1 MNVDD
6 PLLAAVIGAIDPA
19 ALRRGIERATARP
32 AASEAPTG
40 EQAAGPIATE
50 TLRRVLLADLLD
62 DSILN
67 ARPGDTSFPL
77 RLFLGQIG
85 VWLTDDTAFALAS
98 GLNFF
103 FRAEMD
109 EEWRMRTGIEV
120 SRLYY
125 RFVAEK
131 LAPKAPRDGG
141 LEPAVLTK
149 VSPLLAAMLNSELAR
164 VKLEAIDHAATFDSS
179 LHERDAGSNA
189 AAAAIQRP
197 SAFLCRVAATGVV
210 RVKAAVIT

>member
-1 MNVDD
+1 VNVDD
-6 PLLAAVIGAIDPA
+6 PLLAAVLGAIDPA

-197 SAFLCRVAATGVV
+197 STFLCRVAATGVV